1 MNQATLFIASLA
13 FFALPSA
20 LGIICKKCTPDI
32 IKFTTCNKPDQMVDM
47 DCDNETLPANIPAN
61 MSQGVKYDACAVT
74 TIVAVASGTPVTTYV
89 MSCAIKTNS
98 SDPSV
103 VNCSSTEDYICG
115 DARNKAASDSRI
127 SVDSCNSVCCASKA
141 CNVLPTTAPPVT
153 TTDTTTASTTSGVRE
168 VQPPRFGLLLVFL
181 AISVVFKKVD
191 DIL

>member
-1 MNQATLFIASLA
+1 
-13 FFALPSA
+13 
-20 LGIICKKCTPDI
+20 
-32 IKFTTCNKPDQMVDM
+32 M

-74 TIVAVASGTPVTTYV
+74 TIVAVALGTPMTTYV

-98 SDPSV
+98 SDPAV
-103 VNCSSTEDYICG
+103 VNCSSTENYVCS
-115 DARNKAASDSRI
+115 DARDRASSDSRY
-127 SVDSCNSVCCASKA
+127 SVGTCNSVCCAANA

-153 TTDTTTASTTSGVRE
+153 KADTTAASTTSGVRE

-181 AISVVFKKVD
+181 AMSVVFKKVD